1 MKYFINGNEVSHTQ
15 FFREAKVTTQV
26 QRKVTYDLL
35 RGKEVEI
42 SGKRFKVE
50 K

>member
-26 QRKVTYDLL
+26 QKKVTRNLL
-35 RGKEVEI
+35 EGKVVEI
-42 SGKRFKVE
+42 SGKKFKVE